1 MKILIDA
8 RFYGWEHAGLGRYTR
23 NLIHNLAIIDKKNSY
38 LLLLNKAYFDK
49 VNLPSNWTKIV
60 SEYKNYTTKEQL
72 GLLFQLNK
80 IKPDIVH
87 FLHLNIPVFYKGR
100 FIVTLHDM
108 TMHSQG
114 RSATTL
120 PLYKYLIKRI
130 PYRYVFRVAALRSE
144 KIIVPT
150 IAFKQDLISY
160 YELGKDKISVIYE
173 GVEDSFYQSKG
184 SRKIPE
190 KYGLNEKEYF
200 IYTGNLYPHKNIQ
213 KAIDAIKEVNLGRSK
228 PVYLALVSSKNLF
241 SDRMLAYAKE
251 TKAQKYVKF
260 LGFVEDEELLLL
272 YKNSA
277 AYVFPSFSEGFG
289 LPGLEAMAAGAL
301 VLASDLPVLREVY
314 ADNAQ
319 YFNAKDTKSLKT
331 AMEKALDIAPQI
343 RKSKT
348 DKAKRHSLK
357 YSWKNMAKQ
366 TLQVYSQLEEK

>member
-1 MKILIDA
+1 
-8 RFYGWEHAGLGRYTR
+8 
-23 NLIHNLAIIDKKNSY
+23 
-38 LLLLNKAYFDK
+38 
-49 VNLPSNWTKIV
+49 
-60 SEYKNYTTKEQL
+60 
-72 GLLFQLNK
+72 
-80 IKPDIVH
+80 
-87 FLHLNIPVFYKGR
+87 LNIPVFYKGR

-150 IAFKQDLISY
+150 IAVKQDLISY